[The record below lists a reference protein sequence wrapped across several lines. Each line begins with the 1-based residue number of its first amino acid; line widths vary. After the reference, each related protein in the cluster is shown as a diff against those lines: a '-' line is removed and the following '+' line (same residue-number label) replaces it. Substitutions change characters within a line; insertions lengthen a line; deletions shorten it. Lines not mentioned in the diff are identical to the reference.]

1 MKESILYILTYLP
14 SQAFGIYSIYKL
26 VRAFFEER
34 IVKRYIEVVAFV
46 GYYVLT
52 SLIYLFINI
61 PIANFA
67 VNIISIFLLTFMYV
81 SSIKKK
87 LLVDILTYIFMAC
100 TETLVVT
107 LTGQLSFSIIEKN
120 DYKSIFGIV
129 VINVLKYVVSMAVS
143 GFKNIKSGNT
153 LPVAYWISLLII
165 PISSLFMLM
174 VIFQS
179 EVLIVYQVTLSVAAV
194 LIINFTVFFLFEGL
208 AKTYWE
214 KQERE
219 LVKQQNKYYENQL
232 EIINASLKNSSIL
245 RHDMKNHLRVIFA
258 DIKNGN
264 INDAQQHITDITDAY
279 NAGNEII
286 RTGYPA
292 IDSIVNFKLQNAK
305 QDGIKINASSTLPQ
319 GLNISSFDSTV
330 ILGNLIDNALQAVS
344 LVTENK
350 FIDLVLHYSKG
361 ILLIKIANPFVNE
374 IKKSGD
380 NVITTKKDKENHGYG
395 LASVKETVEKYNGT
409 VEINPSDN
417 IFTVKV
423 VLYID

>member
-14 SQAFGIYSIYKL
+14 SQALGIYSIYKL

-194 LIINFTVFFLFEGL
+194 LIINFTVFFLFDGL

>member
-14 SQAFGIYSIYKL
+14 SQALGIYSIYKL

-87 LLVDILTYIFMAC
+87 LLVDVLTYIFMAC

-194 LIINFTVFFLFEGL
+194 LIINFTVFFLFDGL

-380 NVITTKKDKENHGYG
+380 NVITTKKDKENYGYG

>member
-14 SQAFGIYSIYKL
+14 SQALGIYSIYKL

-87 LLVDILTYIFMAC
+87 LLVDVLTYIFMAC

-194 LIINFTVFFLFEGL
+194 LIINFTVFFLFDGL

>member
-14 SQAFGIYSIYKL
+14 SQALGIYSIYKL

-194 LIINFTVFFLFEGL
+194 LIINFTVFFLFDGM